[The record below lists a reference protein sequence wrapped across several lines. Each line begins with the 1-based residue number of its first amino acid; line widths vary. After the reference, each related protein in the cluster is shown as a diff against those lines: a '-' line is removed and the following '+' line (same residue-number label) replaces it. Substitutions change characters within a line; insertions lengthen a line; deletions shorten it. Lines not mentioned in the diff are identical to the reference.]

1 MLRPI
6 GVPFL
11 SRNSLMV
18 RKSFHVDMW
27 FVAVRGRCLTTLH
40 LIQ

>member
-1 MLRPI
+1 VLRPI

-27 FVAVRGRCLTTLH
+27 FVALGGKCLTTSH
-40 LIQ
+40 LIE